1 MAAIPQYMRNG
12 EGIRFIAEE
21 MGLDNEPEPVAYH
34 SCGFNT
40 KSACTRLITP
50 SFDSI
55 QWRIQKVAEGGGKD
69 KGVRGFTPRENFL
82 KVGVAGELWGH
93 SECILKR

>member
-12 EGIRFIAEE
+12 EGIGFIAEE

-40 KSACTRLITP
+40 KSACIRLITP

-55 QWRIQKVAEGGGKD
+55 PDAVPSMRMIEPEAAH
-69 KGVRGFTPRENFL
+69 FCAYL
-82 KVGVAGELWGH
+82 AY
-93 SECILKR
+93 